1 LKIHLD
7 SVRSGPFEWE
17 ESLAFAPAEVGCD
30 PACELSPVAVRGRL
44 SEAEPD
50 LWLDLEVGFRVTQP
64 CDRCGRAAPADVR
77 SRTRLLVVRRPA
89 GARREGAGEV
99 ELSEDELG
107 VLEVSGGEL
116 DSAPLVVEQ
125 VLLELPQRPL
135 CRDDCRGLCP
145 ICGGDRNEG
154 ECDCEREAA
163 DPRWSALAELKG
175 RLRAPN

>member
-17 ESLAFAPAEVGCD
+17 ESLEFAPAEVGCD
-30 PACELSPVAVRGRL
+30 PTCELSPVAVRGRL

-50 LWLDLEVGFRVTQP
+50 LWLDLEVAFRVSQP
-64 CDRCGRAAPADVR
+64 CDRCGRPAPAELR
-77 SRTRLLVVRRPA
+77 SRAKLLVVRRPA
-89 GARREGAGEV
+89 SAGRDSGGEV

-107 VLEVSGGEL
+107 VLEVAGGEFE
-116 DSAPLVVEQ
+116 SEPLVAEQ
-125 VLLELPQRPL
+125 VQLELPPRPL

-145 ICGGDRNEG
+145 ICGGDRNER
-154 ECDCEREAA
+154 ECDCEREAS
-163 DPRWSALAELKG
+163 DPRWSALAELRG